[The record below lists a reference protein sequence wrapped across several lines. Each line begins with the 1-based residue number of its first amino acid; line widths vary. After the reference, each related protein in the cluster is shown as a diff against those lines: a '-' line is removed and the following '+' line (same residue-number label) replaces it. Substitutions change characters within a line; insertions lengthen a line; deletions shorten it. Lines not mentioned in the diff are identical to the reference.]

1 LIAEQPTRGLDVA
14 AIEYVHN
21 RLLQERERGAAIL
34 LISTDLDEI
43 MTLSDRIAVI
53 YEGQIV
59 GIVRQE
65 EADIHEI
72 ALLMTGGQRQSVGP

>member
-72 ALLMTGGQRQSVGP
+72 ALLMTGGQRQSVLS